1 MNKGSSMKIL
11 HIISGLRRGGA
22 ENILYRLCQHDKE
35 HKHFIISLTDSQ
47 DDGMNHNKE
56 NVSVHKLNFSNRKI
70 NLFELFKLYKQ
81 IKQIKPDVVQ
91 TWMIHAD
98 MIGGIVARLA
108 GVNNIFWSV
117 HYTNLVRG
125 KSKRL
130 TILLT
135 KINAFLSHFIPKKII
150 YCAEK
155 SKEVQ
160 ESLGFK
166 KTKGVVVQNGYDI
179 ESFIQNNDLGIKFR
193 NELSIR
199 PEAFVIG
206 HVGSYHP
213 LKDQAN
219 LIKALTLLDQ
229 RGFNFNAVF
238 AGDNLD
244 NNNTSLVSL
253 IKNKG
258 LSNRVYLLGRRNDIP
273 SIMNGIDL
281 FILSSESE
289 AFPNVL
295 NEAMACGTPCVSTDV
310 GDASLILGDTGWI
323 VPSKDSESLYSSV
336 IKAAQ
341 ERESNHRSWL
351 DRSIACRQRIVQKFS
366 LEKMV
371 KKYKEVWMDVNN
383 QAV

>member
-1 MNKGSSMKIL
+1 MRIL

-22 ENILYRLCQHDKE
+22 ESILYRLCQHDKE
-35 HKHFIISLTDSQ
+35 NRHVIISLTDSQ
-47 DDGMNHNKE
+47 DDGMIHNKN

-70 NLFELFKLYKQ
+70 NLFELFKLYKH
-81 IKQIKPDVVQ
+81 IKKIKPDVVQ

-117 HYTNLVRG
+117 HYTNLVKG

-135 KINAFLSHFIPKKII
+135 KINAFLSYFIPKKII

-166 KTKGVVVQNGYDI
+166 KTKGVVIQNGYDV
-179 ESFIQNNDLGIKFR
+179 ESFVQNTSLGLKFR
-193 NELSIR
+193 NELDIH

-219 LIKALTLLDQ
+219 LVEALTLLDQ
-229 RGFNFNAVF
+229 RGFNFYAAF

-244 NNNTSLVSL
+244 NNNSYLVSL
-253 IKNKG
+253 LKNKG
-258 LSNRVYLLGRRNDIP
+258 LSNRVRLLGRRNDII

-310 GDASLILGDTGWI
+310 GDASIILGDTGWI

-341 ERESNHRSWL
+341 EKESNHRSWSQ
-351 DRSIACRQRIVQKFS
+351 RSIACRQRIVQKFS

-371 KKYKEVWMDVNN
+371 KKYKEVWMSLKED
-383 QAV
+383 AA

>member
-1 MNKGSSMKIL
+1 MQVL
-11 HIISGLRRGGA
+11 HIITGLQRGGA
-22 ENILYRLCQHDKE
+22 ETLLCNLCKFDTE
-35 HKHFIISLTDSQ
+35 HIHTIISLSELKDAESVLNDQ
-47 DDGMNHNKE
+47 P
-56 NVSVHKLNFSNRKI
+56 NVCVYSLNFSNGKI
-70 NLFELFKLYKQ
+70 KLSGLFKLYKL
-81 IKQIKPDVVQ
+81 IKQIKPDIVQ

-108 GVNNIFWSV
+108 GVKNIIWSV

-125 KSKRL
+125 KSKKS

-135 KINAFLSHFIPKKII
+135 KINAFLSYFIPKKII

-155 SKEVQ
+155 SREVQ

-179 ESFIQNNDLGIKFR
+179 KSFSQNSSLGLKFR
-193 NELSIR
+193 NKLDIH
-199 PEAFVIG
+199 PDAFVIG

-219 LIKALTLLDQ
+219 LIEALSLLDQ
-229 RGFNFNAVF
+229 RGFNFYAVF
-238 AGDNLD
+238 AGANLD

-258 LSNRVYLLGRRNDIP
+258 LSNRVHLLGRRNDIL

-310 GDASLILGDTGWI
+310 GDASIILGDTGWI

-341 ERESNHRSWL
+341 EKESSHRSWSQ
-351 DRSIACRQRIVQKFS
+351 RSASCRQRIVQKFS

-371 KKYKEVWMDVNN
+371 KKYKEVWINVKKH
-383 QAV
+383 AV

>member
-1 MNKGSSMKIL
+1 MNKESKKIL
-11 HIISGLRRGGA
+11 HIISGLRNGGA

-35 HKHFIISLTDSQ
+35 FRHVIISLTDSQ
-47 DDGMNHNKE
+47 DDDMVNNKE
-56 NVSVHKLNFSNRKI
+56 TVLVHNLNFSGRKI
-70 NLFELFKLYKQ
+70 NLFELFKLYKL

-98 MIGGIVARLA
+98 MIGGIGARLA
-108 GVNNIFWSV
+108 GVKNIFWSV
-117 HYTNLVRG
+117 HYTNLIKG
-125 KSKRL
+125 KSKKS

-135 KINAFLSHFIPKKII
+135 KINVFLSYFIPKKII

-155 SKEVQ
+155 SREVQ

-166 KTKGVVVQNGYDI
+166 KTKGVVVQNGYDVA
-179 ESFIQNNDLGIKFR
+179 SFIQNTSLGLKFR
-193 NELSIR
+193 NELDIH

-219 LIKALTLLDQ
+219 LIKALSLLDQ
-229 RGFNFNAVF
+229 RGFNFYAVF
-238 AGDNLD
+238 AGTNLD
-244 NNNTSLVSL
+244 NDNNILVSM
-253 IKNKG
+253 IRDKG
-258 LSNRVYLLGRRNDIP
+258 LSNRIHLLGRRNDIP

-281 FILSSESE
+281 FILSSISE

-295 NEAMACGTPCVSTDV
+295 NEAMACGTPCISTDV

-323 VPSKDSESLYSSV
+323 VPTKDSESLYSSV

-341 ERESNHRSWL
+341 EKESNHRLWL
-351 DRSIACRQRIVQKFS
+351 QRGIACRQRIVQKFS

-371 KKYKEVWMDVNN
+371 KKYKEVWVNHKKH
-383 QAV
+383 QA

>member
-1 MNKGSSMKIL
+1 MRIL

-22 ENILYRLCQHDKE
+22 ESILYRLCQHDKE
-35 HKHFIISLTDSQ
+35 NRHVIISLTDSQ
-47 DDGMNHNKE
+47 DDGMIHNKN

-70 NLFELFKLYKQ
+70 NLFELFKLYKH
-81 IKQIKPDVVQ
+81 IKKIKPDVVQ

-117 HYTNLVRG
+117 HYTNLVKG

-135 KINAFLSHFIPKKII
+135 KINTFLSYFIPKKII

-166 KTKGVVVQNGYDI
+166 KTKGVVIQNGYDV
-179 ESFIQNNDLGIKFR
+179 ESFVQNTSLGLKFR
-193 NELSIR
+193 NELDIH

-219 LIKALTLLDQ
+219 LVEALTLLDQ
-229 RGFNFNAVF
+229 RGFNFYAAF

-244 NNNTSLVSL
+244 NNNSYLVSL
-253 IKNKG
+253 LKNKG
-258 LSNRVYLLGRRNDIP
+258 LSNRVHLLGRRNDII

-310 GDASLILGDTGWI
+310 GDASIILGDTGWI

-341 ERESNHRSWL
+341 EKESNHRSWSQ
-351 DRSIACRQRIVQKFS
+351 RSIACRQRIVQKFS

-371 KKYKEVWMDVNN
+371 KKYKEVWMSLKED
-383 QAV
+383 AA

>member
-1 MNKGSSMKIL
+1 
-11 HIISGLRRGGA
+11 
-22 ENILYRLCQHDKE
+22 
-35 HKHFIISLTDSQ
+35 
-47 DDGMNHNKE
+47 
-56 NVSVHKLNFSNRKI
+56 
-70 NLFELFKLYKQ
+70 
-81 IKQIKPDVVQ
+81 
-91 TWMIHAD
+91 
-98 MIGGIVARLA
+98 
-108 GVNNIFWSV
+108 V
-117 HYTNLVRG
+117 HYTNLVKG

-135 KINAFLSHFIPKKII
+135 KINAFLSYFIPKKII

-166 KTKGVVVQNGYDI
+166 KTKGVVIQNGYDV
-179 ESFIQNNDLGIKFR
+179 ESFVQNTSLGLKFR
-193 NELSIR
+193 NELDIH

-219 LIKALTLLDQ
+219 LVEALTLLDQ
-229 RGFNFNAVF
+229 RGFNFYAAF

-244 NNNTSLVSL
+244 NNNSYLVSL
-253 IKNKG
+253 LKNKG
-258 LSNRVYLLGRRNDIP
+258 LSNRVHLLGRRNDII

-310 GDASLILGDTGWI
+310 GDASIILGDTGWI

-341 ERESNHRSWL
+341 EKESNHRSWSQ
-351 DRSIACRQRIVQKFS
+351 RSIACRQRIVQKFS

-371 KKYKEVWMDVNN
+371 KKYKEVWMSLKED
-383 QAV
+383 AA

>member
-1 MNKGSSMKIL
+1 MRIL
-11 HIISGLRRGGA
+11 HIISGLRMGGA
-22 ENILYRLCQHDKE
+22 ESILYRLCQHDKE
-35 HKHFIISLTDSQ
+35 NRHVIISLTDSQ
-47 DDGMNHNKE
+47 DDGMIHNKN

-70 NLFELFKLYKQ
+70 NLFELFKLYKH
-81 IKQIKPDVVQ
+81 IKKIKPDVVQ

-117 HYTNLVRG
+117 HYTNLVKG

-135 KINAFLSHFIPKKII
+135 KINTFLSYFIPKKII

-166 KTKGVVVQNGYDI
+166 KTKGVVIQNGYDV
-179 ESFIQNNDLGIKFR
+179 ESFVQNTSLGLKFR
-193 NELSIR
+193 NELDIH

-219 LIKALTLLDQ
+219 LVEALTLLDQ
-229 RGFNFNAVF
+229 RGFNFYAAF

-244 NNNTSLVSL
+244 NNNSYLVSL
-253 IKNKG
+253 LKNKG
-258 LSNRVYLLGRRNDIP
+258 LSNRVRLLGRRNDII

-310 GDASLILGDTGWI
+310 GDASIILGDTGWI

-341 ERESNHRSWL
+341 EKESNHRSWSQ
-351 DRSIACRQRIVQKFS
+351 RSIACRQRIVQKFS

-371 KKYKEVWMDVNN
+371 KKYKEVWMSLKED
-383 QAV
+383 AA

>member
-1 MNKGSSMKIL
+1 MQVL
-11 HIISGLRRGGA
+11 HIITGLQRGGA
-22 ENILYRLCQHDKE
+22 ETLLCNLCKFDTE
-35 HKHFIISLTDSQ
+35 HTHTIISLSELKDSESVLNDQ
-47 DDGMNHNKE
+47 P
-56 NVSVHKLNFSNRKI
+56 NVCVYSLNFRHGKI
-70 NLFELFKLYKQ
+70 RLSGLSKLYKL
-81 IKQIKPDVVQ
+81 IKQIKPDIVQ

-108 GVNNIFWSV
+108 GVKNIFWSV
-117 HYTNLVRG
+117 HYTNLVKG
-125 KSKRL
+125 KSKRS
-130 TILLT
+130 TIFLT
-135 KINAFLSHFIPKKII
+135 KINAFLSYFIPKKII

-155 SKEVQ
+155 SREVQ

-179 ESFIQNNDLGIKFR
+179 ESFIINTSLGLKFR
-193 NELSIR
+193 NELDIH
-199 PEAFVIG
+199 PEAFIIG

-219 LIKALTLLDQ
+219 LIEALTLLDQ
-229 RGFNFNAVF
+229 RGFNFYAVF
-238 AGDNLD
+238 AGVNLD

-258 LSNRVYLLGRRNDIP
+258 LSNRVHLLGRRNDIP

-336 IKAAQ
+336 IKAVQ
-341 ERESNHRSWL
+341 EKESNHRSWSQ
-351 DRSIACRQRIVQKFS
+351 RSVACRQRIVQKFS

-371 KKYKEVWMDVNN
+371 RKYKEVWINVKKH
-383 QAV
+383 AV

>member
-1 MNKGSSMKIL
+1 MRIL

-22 ENILYRLCQHDKE
+22 ESILYRLCQHDKE
-35 HKHFIISLTDSQ
+35 NRHVIISLTDSQ
-47 DDGMNHNKE
+47 DDGMIHNKN

-70 NLFELFKLYKQ
+70 NLFELFKLYKH
-81 IKQIKPDVVQ
+81 IKKIKPDVVQ

-117 HYTNLVRG
+117 HYTNLVKG

-135 KINAFLSHFIPKKII
+135 KINAFLSYFIPKKII

-166 KTKGVVVQNGYDI
+166 KTKGVVIQNGYDV
-179 ESFIQNNDLGIKFR
+179 ESFVQNTSLGLKFR
-193 NELSIR
+193 NELDIH

-219 LIKALTLLDQ
+219 LVEALSLLDQ
-229 RGFNFNAVF
+229 RGFNFYAAF

-244 NNNTSLVSL
+244 NNNSYLVSL
-253 IKNKG
+253 LKNKG
-258 LSNRVYLLGRRNDIP
+258 LSNRVHLLGRRNDII

-310 GDASLILGDTGWI
+310 GDASIILGDTGWI

-341 ERESNHRSWL
+341 EKESNHRSWSQ
-351 DRSIACRQRIVQKFS
+351 RSIACRQRIVQKFS

-371 KKYKEVWMDVNN
+371 KKYKEVWLSLKED
-383 QAV
+383 AA

>member
-11 HIISGLRRGGA
+11 HIISGLKGGGA

-35 HKHFIISLTDSQ
+35 HRHVIISLTDSQ
-47 DDGMNHNKE
+47 DDGMLPNKE
-56 NVSVHKLNFSNRKI
+56 YVSVHKLNFSNRKI
-70 NLFELFKLYKQ
+70 NLFELFKLYKH

-117 HYTNLVRG
+117 HYTNLVKG

-135 KINAFLSHFIPKKII
+135 KINAFLSYFIPKKII

-155 SKEVQ
+155 SREVQ

-166 KTKGVVVQNGYDI
+166 KTKGVVVQNGYDV
-179 ESFIQNNDLGIKFR
+179 ESFIQNTSLGSKFR
-193 NELSIR
+193 NELDIH

-219 LIKALTLLDQ
+219 LVKALTLLDQ
-229 RGFNFNAVF
+229 RGFNFYAVF
-238 AGDNLD
+238 AGANLD
-244 NNNTSLVSL
+244 NNNDSLVSL
-253 IKNKG
+253 IKHKG
-258 LSNRVYLLGRRNDIP
+258 LSNRVHLLGRRNDIP

-341 ERESNHRSWL
+341 EKESNHRSWL
-351 DRSIACRQRIVQKFS
+351 QRSIACRQRIVQKFS

-371 KKYKEVWMDVNN
+371 KKYKEVWMNVKKH
-383 QAV
+383 AV

>member
-1 MNKGSSMKIL
+1 MRIL

-22 ENILYRLCQHDKE
+22 ESILYRLCQHDKE
-35 HKHFIISLTDSQ
+35 NRHVIISLTDSQ
-47 DDGMNHNKE
+47 DDGMIHNKN

-70 NLFELFKLYKQ
+70 NLFELFKLYKH
-81 IKQIKPDVVQ
+81 IKKIKPDVVQ

-117 HYTNLVRG
+117 HYTNLVKG

-135 KINAFLSHFIPKKII
+135 KINTFLSYFIPKKII

-166 KTKGVVVQNGYDI
+166 KTKGVVIQNGYDV
-179 ESFIQNNDLGIKFR
+179 ESFVQNTSLGLKFR
-193 NELSIR
+193 NELDIH

-219 LIKALTLLDQ
+219 LVEALTLLDQ
-229 RGFNFNAVF
+229 RGFNFYAAF

-244 NNNTSLVSL
+244 NNNSYLVSL
-253 IKNKG
+253 LKNKG
-258 LSNRVYLLGRRNDIP
+258 LSNRVRLLGRRNDII

-310 GDASLILGDTGWI
+310 GDASIILGDTGWI

-341 ERESNHRSWL
+341 EKESNHRSWSQ
-351 DRSIACRQRIVQKFS
+351 RSIACRQRIVQKFS

-371 KKYKEVWMDVNN
+371 KKYKEVWMSLKED
-383 QAV
+383 AA

>member
-1 MNKGSSMKIL
+1 MNKRLSMKVL
-11 HIISGLRRGGA
+11 HIITGLKSGGA
-22 ENILYRLCQHDKE
+22 ENILFRLCEHDKE
-35 HKHFIISLTDSQ
+35 FRHVIISLTDFQ
-47 DDGMNHNKE
+47 DDEMVFNQG
-56 NVSVHKLNFSNRKI
+56 NVLVHKLNFSSRKI
-70 NLFELFKLYKQ
+70 NLFELFKLYKH

-98 MIGGIVARLA
+98 IIGGIVARLA

-117 HYTNLVRG
+117 HYTNLVKG

-130 TILLT
+130 TIFLS
-135 KINAFLSHFIPKKII
+135 KINAFLSYFIPKKII

-155 SKEVQ
+155 SREVQ

-179 ESFIQNNDLGIKFR
+179 KSFSQNSSLGLKFR
-193 NELSIR
+193 NKLDIH
-199 PEAFVIG
+199 PDAFVIG

-219 LIKALTLLDQ
+219 LIEALHLLDQ
-229 RGFNFNAVF
+229 KGFNFYAVF
-238 AGDNLD
+238 AGTNLD
-244 NNNTSLVSL
+244 NDNTSLVSL
-253 IKNKG
+253 IRKKG
-258 LSNRVYLLGRRNDIP
+258 LINRVNLLGRRDDIP

-281 FILSSESE
+281 LILSSVSE

-323 VPSKDSESLYSSV
+323 VPSNDSKSLYSSV

-341 ERESNHRSWL
+341 EKKSNHRSWL
-351 DRSIACRQRIVQKFS
+351 QRSIACRQRIVKQFS

-371 KKYKEVWMDVNN
+371 KKYKEVWMNVNKHP
-383 QAV
+383 V

>member
-1 MNKGSSMKIL
+1 MRIL

-22 ENILYRLCQHDKE
+22 ESILYRLCQHDKE
-35 HKHFIISLTDSQ
+35 NRHVIISLTDSQ
-47 DDGMNHNKE
+47 DDGMIHNKN

-70 NLFELFKLYKQ
+70 NLFELFKLYKH
-81 IKQIKPDVVQ
+81 IKKIKPDIVQ

-117 HYTNLVRG
+117 HYTNLVKG

-135 KINAFLSHFIPKKII
+135 KINAFLSYFIPKKII

-166 KTKGVVVQNGYDI
+166 KTKGVVIQNGYDV
-179 ESFIQNNDLGIKFR
+179 ESFVQNTSLGLKFR
-193 NELSIR
+193 NELDIH

-219 LIKALTLLDQ
+219 LVEALTLLDQ
-229 RGFNFNAVF
+229 RGFNFYAAF

-244 NNNTSLVSL
+244 NNNSYLVSL
-253 IKNKG
+253 LKNKG
-258 LSNRVYLLGRRNDIP
+258 LSNRVHLLGRRNDII

-310 GDASLILGDTGWI
+310 GDASIILGDTGWI

-341 ERESNHRSWL
+341 EKESNHRSWSQ
-351 DRSIACRQRIVQKFS
+351 RSIACRQRIVQKFS

-371 KKYKEVWMDVNN
+371 KKYKEVWMSLKED
-383 QAV
+383 AA

>member
-1 MNKGSSMKIL
+1 MRIL

-22 ENILYRLCQHDKE
+22 ESILYRLCQHDKE
-35 HKHFIISLTDSQ
+35 NRHVIISLTDSQ
-47 DDGMNHNKE
+47 DDGMIHNKN

-70 NLFELFKLYKQ
+70 NLFELFKLYKH
-81 IKQIKPDVVQ
+81 IKKIKPDVVQ

-117 HYTNLVRG
+117 HYTNLVKG

-166 KTKGVVVQNGYDI
+166 KTKGVVIQNGYDV
-179 ESFIQNNDLGIKFR
+179 ESFVQNTSLGLKFR
-193 NELSIR
+193 NELDIH

-219 LIKALTLLDQ
+219 LVEALTLLDQ
-229 RGFNFNAVF
+229 RGFNFYAAF

-244 NNNTSLVSL
+244 NNNSYLVSL
-253 IKNKG
+253 LKNKG
-258 LSNRVYLLGRRNDIP
+258 LSNRVHLLGRRNDII

-310 GDASLILGDTGWI
+310 GDASIILGDTGWI

-341 ERESNHRSWL
+341 EKESNHRSWSQ
-351 DRSIACRQRIVQKFS
+351 RSIACRQRIVQKFS

-371 KKYKEVWMDVNN
+371 KKYKEVWMSLKED
-383 QAV
+383 AA

>member
-1 MNKGSSMKIL
+1 MQVL
-11 HIISGLRRGGA
+11 HIITGLKKGGA
-22 ENILYRLCQHDKE
+22 ETLLCNLCEYDKEFNHTIISLSDTPDLEASFIKLNIPVFSLNFPDGKIKISGVLKLYRLIK
-35 HKHFIISLTDSQ
+35 
-47 DDGMNHNKE
+47 
-56 NVSVHKLNFSNRKI
+56 KI
-70 NLFELFKLYKQ
+70 N
-81 IKQIKPDVVQ
+81 PDVVQ

-117 HYTNLVRG
+117 HYTNLVKG

-130 TILLT
+130 TILLS
-135 KINAFLSHFIPKKII
+135 KINAFLSYFIPKKII

-155 SKEVQ
+155 SREVQ

-166 KTKGVVVQNGYDI
+166 KTKGVVVQNGYDV
-179 ESFIQNNDLGIKFR
+179 ECFNQNTSLGSKFR
-193 NELSIR
+193 NELNIH

-219 LIKALTLLDQ
+219 LVQALTLLDQ
-229 RGFNFNAVF
+229 RGFKFYAVF
-238 AGDNLD
+238 AGANLD
-244 NNNTSLVSL
+244 NNNNGLVSL
-253 IKNKG
+253 IKHKG
-258 LSNRVYLLGRRNDIP
+258 LSNHVHLLGKRNDIP

-310 GDASLILGDTGWI
+310 GDASIILGDTGWI

-341 ERESNHRSWL
+341 EKESSHRSWSQ
-351 DRSIACRQRIVQKFS
+351 RSASCRQRIVQKFS
-366 LEKMV
+366 LENMV
-371 KKYKEVWMDVNN
+371 KKYKEVWMNVKKHP
-383 QAV
+383 V

>member
-1 MNKGSSMKIL
+1 MRIL

-22 ENILYRLCQHDKE
+22 ESILYRLCQHDKE
-35 HKHFIISLTDSQ
+35 NRHVIISLTDSQ
-47 DDGMNHNKE
+47 DDGMIHNKN

-70 NLFELFKLYKQ
+70 NLFELFKLYKH
-81 IKQIKPDVVQ
+81 IKKIKPDVVQ

-117 HYTNLVRG
+117 HYTNLVKG

-135 KINAFLSHFIPKKII
+135 KINAFLSYFIPKKII

-166 KTKGVVVQNGYDI
+166 KTKGVVIQNGYDV
-179 ESFIQNNDLGIKFR
+179 ESFVQNTSLGLKFR
-193 NELSIR
+193 NELDIH

-219 LIKALTLLDQ
+219 LVEALTLLDQ
-229 RGFNFNAVF
+229 RGFNFYAAF

-244 NNNTSLVSL
+244 NNNSYLVSL
-253 IKNKG
+253 LKNKG
-258 LSNRVYLLGRRNDIP
+258 LSNRVHLLGRRNDII

-289 AFPNVL
+289 AFPYVL

-310 GDASLILGDTGWI
+310 GDASIILGDTGWI

-341 ERESNHRSWL
+341 EKESNHRSWSQ
-351 DRSIACRQRIVQKFS
+351 RSIACRQRIVQKFS

-371 KKYKEVWMDVNN
+371 KKYKEVWMSLKED
-383 QAV
+383 AA

>member
-1 MNKGSSMKIL
+1 MQVL
-11 HIISGLRRGGA
+11 HIITGLQRGGA
-22 ENILYRLCQHDKE
+22 ETLLCNLCKFDKE
-35 HKHFIISLTDSQ
+35 HTHTIISLSELKDSEPVLNDQ
-47 DDGMNHNKE
+47 PNL
-56 NVSVHKLNFSNRKI
+56 SVYSLNFRNGKI
-70 NLFELFKLYKQ
+70 KLSGLFKLFKL
-81 IKQIKPDVVQ
+81 IKQIKPDMVQ

-108 GVNNIFWSV
+108 GVKNIFWSV
-117 HYTNLVRG
+117 HYTNLVKG
-125 KSKRL
+125 KSKRS

-135 KINAFLSHFIPKKII
+135 KINAFLSYFIPKKII

-166 KTKGVVVQNGYDI
+166 KTKGVVVQNGYDVD
-179 ESFIQNNDLGIKFR
+179 SFIQNTSLGLKFR
-193 NELSIR
+193 NELDIH

-219 LIKALTLLDQ
+219 LIEALTLLEQ
-229 RGFNFNAVF
+229 RGFDFYAVF
-238 AGDNLD
+238 AGTNLD
-244 NNNTSLVSL
+244 NSNTSLVSL

-258 LSNRVYLLGRRNDIP
+258 LSNRIHLLGRRNDIP

-341 ERESNHRSWL
+341 EKESNHSSWL
-351 DRSIACRQRIVQKFS
+351 KRGIACRQRIVQKFS

-371 KKYKEVWMDVNN
+371 KKYKEVWINAKK
-383 QAV
+383 QAL

>member
-1 MNKGSSMKIL
+1 MRIL
-11 HIISGLRRGGA
+11 HIISGLRMGGA
-22 ENILYRLCQHDKE
+22 ESILYRLCQHDKE
-35 HKHFIISLTDSQ
+35 NRHVIISLTDSQ
-47 DDGMNHNKE
+47 DDGMIHNKN

-70 NLFELFKLYKQ
+70 NLFELFKLYKH
-81 IKQIKPDVVQ
+81 IKKIKPDVVQ

-108 GVNNIFWSV
+108 GVKNIFWSV
-117 HYTNLVRG
+117 HYTNLVKG

-135 KINAFLSHFIPKKII
+135 KINAFLSYFIPKKII

-155 SKEVQ
+155 SREVQ

-166 KTKGVVVQNGYDI
+166 KTKGVVIQNGYDV
-179 ESFIQNNDLGIKFR
+179 ESFVQNTSLGLKFR
-193 NELSIR
+193 NELDIH

-219 LIKALTLLDQ
+219 LVEALTLLDQ
-229 RGFNFNAVF
+229 RGFNFYAAF

-244 NNNTSLVSL
+244 NNNSYLVSL
-253 IKNKG
+253 LKNKG
-258 LSNRVYLLGRRNDIP
+258 LSNRVHLLGRRNDII

-310 GDASLILGDTGWI
+310 GDASIILGDTGWI

-341 ERESNHRSWL
+341 EKESNHRSWSQ
-351 DRSIACRQRIVQKFS
+351 RSIACRQRIVQKFS

-371 KKYKEVWMDVNN
+371 KKYKEVWMSLKED
-383 QAV
+383 AA

>member
-1 MNKGSSMKIL
+1 MRIL

-22 ENILYRLCQHDKE
+22 ESILYRLCQHDKE
-35 HKHFIISLTDSQ
+35 NRHVIISLTDSQ
-47 DDGMNHNKE
+47 DDGMIHNKN

-70 NLFELFKLYKQ
+70 NLFELFKLYKH
-81 IKQIKPDVVQ
+81 IKKIKPDVVQ

-117 HYTNLVRG
+117 HYTNLVKG

-135 KINAFLSHFIPKKII
+135 KINAFLSYFIPKKII

-166 KTKGVVVQNGYDI
+166 KTKGVVIQNGYDV
-179 ESFIQNNDLGIKFR
+179 ESFVQNTSLGLKFR
-193 NELSIR
+193 NELDIH

-219 LIKALTLLDQ
+219 LVEALTLLDQ
-229 RGFNFNAVF
+229 RGFNFYAAF

-244 NNNTSLVSL
+244 NNNSYLVSL
-253 IKNKG
+253 LKNKG
-258 LSNRVYLLGRRNDIP
+258 LSNRVHLLGRRNDII

-310 GDASLILGDTGWI
+310 GDASIILGDTGWI

-341 ERESNHRSWL
+341 EKESNHRSWSQ
-351 DRSIACRQRIVQKFS
+351 RSIACRQRIVQKFS

-371 KKYKEVWMDVNN
+371 KKYKEVWMSLKED
-383 QAV
+383 AA

>member
-1 MNKGSSMKIL
+1 MRIL

-22 ENILYRLCQHDKE
+22 ESILYRLCQHDKE
-35 HKHFIISLTDSQ
+35 NRHVIISLTDSQ
-47 DDGMNHNKE
+47 DDGMIHNKN

-70 NLFELFKLYKQ
+70 NLFELFKLYKH
-81 IKQIKPDVVQ
+81 IKKIKPDVVQ

-117 HYTNLVRG
+117 HYTNLVKG

-135 KINAFLSHFIPKKII
+135 KINAFLSYFIPKKII

-166 KTKGVVVQNGYDI
+166 KTKGVVIQNGYDV
-179 ESFIQNNDLGIKFR
+179 ESFVQNTSLGLKFR
-193 NELSIR
+193 NELDIH

-219 LIKALTLLDQ
+219 LVEALSLLDQ
-229 RGFNFNAVF
+229 RGFNFYAAF

-244 NNNTSLVSL
+244 NNNSYLVSL
-253 IKNKG
+253 LKNKG
-258 LSNRVYLLGRRNDIP
+258 LSNRVHLLGRRNDII

-310 GDASLILGDTGWI
+310 GDASIILGDTGWI

-341 ERESNHRSWL
+341 EKESNHRSWSQ
-351 DRSIACRQRIVQKFS
+351 RSIACRQRIVQKFS

-371 KKYKEVWMDVNN
+371 KKYKEVWMSLKED
-383 QAV
+383 AA

>member
-1 MNKGSSMKIL
+1 MRIL

-22 ENILYRLCQHDKE
+22 ESILYRLCQHDKE
-35 HKHFIISLTDSQ
+35 NRHVIISLTDSQ
-47 DDGMNHNKE
+47 DDGMIHNKN

-70 NLFELFKLYKQ
+70 NLFELFKLYKH
-81 IKQIKPDVVQ
+81 IKKIKPDVVQ

-117 HYTNLVRG
+117 HYTNLVKG

-135 KINAFLSHFIPKKII
+135 KINAFLSYFIPKKII

-166 KTKGVVVQNGYDI
+166 KTKGVVIQNGYDV
-179 ESFIQNNDLGIKFR
+179 ESFVQNTSLGLKFR
-193 NELSIR
+193 NELDIH

-219 LIKALTLLDQ
+219 LVEALSLLDQ
-229 RGFNFNAVF
+229 RGFNFYAAF

-244 NNNTSLVSL
+244 NNNSYLVSL
-253 IKNKG
+253 LKNKG
-258 LSNRVYLLGRRNDIP
+258 LSNRVHLLGRRNDII

-310 GDASLILGDTGWI
+310 GDASIILGDTGWI

-341 ERESNHRSWL
+341 EKESNHRSWL
-351 DRSIACRQRIVQKFS
+351 QRSIACRQRIVQKFS

-371 KKYKEVWMDVNN
+371 KKYKEVWLSLKED
-383 QAV
+383 AA

>member
-1 MNKGSSMKIL
+1 MNKGSSIKIL
-11 HIISGLRRGGA
+11 HIISGLRSGGA
-22 ENILYRLCQHDKE
+22 ENILYSLCQHDKE
-35 HKHFIISLTDSQ
+35 YRHVIISLTDFQ
-47 DDGMNHNKE
+47 DSGMIHNKE
-56 NVSVHKLNFSNRKI
+56 NVSVHKLNFSDRKT
-70 NLFELFKLYKQ
+70 NLFELFKLYKH
-81 IKQIKPDVVQ
+81 IRQIKPDIVQ

-98 MIGGIVARLA
+98 TIGGIVARLA
-108 GVNNIFWSV
+108 GVKNIFWSV
-117 HYTNLVRG
+117 HYTNLVKG
-125 KSKRL
+125 KSKKS

-135 KINAFLSHFIPKKII
+135 KINAFLSNFIPKKII

-155 SKEVQ
+155 SREVQ

-166 KTKGVVVQNGYDI
+166 KTKGMVVQNGYDV
-179 ESFIQNNDLGIKFR
+179 ECFTQNTSLGSKFR
-193 NELSIR
+193 NELDIHS
-199 PEAFVIG
+199 EAFVIG

-219 LIKALTLLDQ
+219 LIEALTLLDQ
-229 RGFNFNAVF
+229 RGFNFYAVF
-238 AGDNLD
+238 AGVNLD

-253 IKNKG
+253 IKDKG
-258 LSNRVYLLGRRNDIP
+258 LSNRVHLLGRRNDIP

-310 GDASLILGDTGWI
+310 GDASLILGDAGWI

-341 ERESNHRSWL
+341 EKESNNRLWLQRSV
-351 DRSIACRQRIVQKFS
+351 ACRQRIVQKFS

-371 KKYKEVWMDVNN
+371 KKYKEVWINFKNHEV
-383 QAV
+383 

>member
-1 MNKGSSMKIL
+1 MNKGPSVKIL

-35 HKHFIISLTDSQ
+35 HKHVIISLTDSQ
-47 DDGMNHNKE
+47 DNGMMLNKE
-56 NVSVHKLNFSNRKI
+56 NVLVHKLNFSNRKL
-70 NLFELFKLYKQ
+70 NLLELLKLYKH

-108 GVNNIFWSV
+108 GVKNTFWSV
-117 HYTNLVRG
+117 HYTNLVKG
-125 KSKRL
+125 KSKRV

-135 KINAFLSHFIPKKII
+135 KINAFLSYFIPKKII

-155 SKEVQ
+155 SREVQ

-166 KTKGVVVQNGYDI
+166 KTKGVVVQNGYDV
-179 ESFIQNNDLGIKFR
+179 ESFTQNTSLGLKFR
-193 NELSIR
+193 NELDIH
-199 PEAFVIG
+199 PEAFLIG

-219 LIKALTLLDQ
+219 LINALALLEQ
-229 RGFNFNAVF
+229 RGFNFHAVF
-238 AGDNLD
+238 AGTNLD
-244 NNNTSLVSL
+244 YNNDSLVSL
-253 IKNKG
+253 LNSKG
-258 LSNRVYLLGRRNDIP
+258 LISRVHLLGRRNDIT

-310 GDASLILGDTGWI
+310 GDASIILGDTGWI
-323 VPSKDSESLYSSV
+323 VPSKDSELLYSSV

-341 ERESNHRSWL
+341 EKESNHRSWL
-351 DRSIACRQRIVQKFS
+351 QRSIACRQRIVQKFS

-371 KKYKEVWMDVNN
+371 KKYKEVWMNVEKHPI
-383 QAV
+383 